1 MGDKLVYIFKES
13 LLSNKIKKLLLLLK
27 NTCIYQKVLFLSSPN
42 GACALEFS
50 HQEFF
55 LYIFMESALDVL
67 V

>member
-55 LYIFMESALDVL
+55 
-67 V
+67 